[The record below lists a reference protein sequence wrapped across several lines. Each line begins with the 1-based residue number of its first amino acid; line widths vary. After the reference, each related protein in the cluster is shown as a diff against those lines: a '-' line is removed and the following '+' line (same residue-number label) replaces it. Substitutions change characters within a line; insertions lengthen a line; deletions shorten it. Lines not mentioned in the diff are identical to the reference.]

1 LKTLGAVLDA
11 QEDLGHASIGEL
23 ADDGVATVTRHLC
36 AG

>member
-23 ADDGVATVTRHLC
+23 ADDGVATGTRHLC
-36 AG
+36 VG